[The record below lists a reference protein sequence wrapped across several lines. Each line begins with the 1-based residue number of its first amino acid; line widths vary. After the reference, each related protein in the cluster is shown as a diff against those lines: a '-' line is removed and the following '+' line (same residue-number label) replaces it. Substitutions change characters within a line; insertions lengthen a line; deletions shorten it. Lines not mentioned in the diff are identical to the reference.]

1 MNEAYQLQLLNVNCA
16 SCVNKIE
23 AAIKEMDPT
32 VDFQISFA
40 ERLINIQGKHPSDKM
55 IAKLATIG
63 YQAVLYHQEN
73 EQALVKKHV
82 RALQHRA
89 AVAGVFGAGLMFL
102 SMSIVS
108 PSLQSNWGQLI
119 WLVIAIG
126 TLVVMRFAGK
136 EIYMRAFKSICNRH
150 ATMDTLISI
159 GVSAAWF
166 FSLVITLMPSAFP
179 KNNQHLYYEAS
190 LLILAFVNIGAALEI
205 KARGKTSEAIN
216 RLIGLK
222 PDSATRVLANGAEE
236 KIKVADIKIGDHL
249 RVKPGDPLP
258 VDGVIVDGHSSIDES
273 MLTGESMPI
282 SKKEGDKVYCGT
294 LNKIGAFIFTVTQ
307 SRQDTALS
315 KIISL
320 VKQAQATK
328 PPISKLTDQV
338 SAYFVPFVLLFALL
352 TAVFWSTLG
361 YGLNVIFLTS
371 MSVLVIAC
379 PCALGLAAPISV
391 IIGMGK
397 AAEKGVLIRNG
408 EALQKAS
415 QINAILLDKTGTIT
429 EGQPAIVDISIA
441 DKIDKLWVLQL
452 AGSIEQS
459 SEHPIA
465 QAIVNEV
472 KKEKIELL
480 PIQSFKAMIGFG
492 VSAVIDG
499 KKVLLGNKKLMR
511 DNDIYDRHL
520 DETAQNFSLKGQTPV
535 YIAVDNKIAAIL
547 AIADPIKPTSIEA
560 VRKMKQL
567 GLDVFMVTGDNSRT
581 ASAIA
586 AQVGI
591 NNIYSETLPND
602 KTQKVKELQLQN
614 KVVAMVGDGIND
626 SPALSQADVGFAIG
640 CGTDVAI
647 ESADVT
653 LMSNSLQSVLDA
665 IFVSQATMRNIKQN
679 LVAAFLYNSLGI
691 PIAAGILY
699 PIWEIFLNPAGAGL
713 AMAASSVTVVMNA
726 NRLRHLIK

>member
-1 MNEAYQLQLLNVNCA
+1 MTETYQLQLLNVNCA
-16 SCVNKIE
+16 SCVSKIE
-23 AAIKEMDPT
+23 AAIKGMDPT

-40 ERLINIQGKHPSDKM
+40 ERLININGKQPSDKI
-55 IAKLATIG
+55 IATLATIG
-63 YQAVLYHQEN
+63 YQAVLYQQEN
-73 EQALVKKHV
+73 EQALVQQQLRV
-82 RALQHRA
+82 LRHRA
-89 AVAGVFGAGLMFL
+89 TVAGVFGACLMFL
-102 SMSIVS
+102 SMSTVS

-119 WLVIAIG
+119 WFVIAIG
-126 TLVVMRFAGK
+126 TLLVMGFAGK
-136 EIYMRAFKSICNRH
+136 DIYMRAFKSICNRH

-166 FSLVITLMPSAFP
+166 FSLVITLIPSAFP
-179 KNNQHLYYEAS
+179 KSNQHLYYEAS

-222 PDSATRVLANGAEE
+222 PDSATRVLANGSEE
-236 KIKVADIKIGDHL
+236 KIKVADIGIGDHL
-249 RVKPGDPLP
+249 RVKPGEKLP
-258 VDGVIVDGHSSIDES
+258 VDGVIVEGHSSIDES

-294 LNKIGAFIFTVTQ
+294 LNKMGAFIFTVTQ
-307 SRQDTALS
+307 SGQDTALS
-315 KIISL
+315 KIIAL

-352 TAVFWSTLG
+352 TAFVWSTLG
-361 YGLNVIFLTS
+361 YGINVIFLTS

-415 QINAILLDKTGTIT
+415 QLNAILLDKTGTIT
-429 EGQPAIVDISIA
+429 EGQPSIVDISIA
-441 DKIDKLWVLQL
+441 DKIDKHWILQL

-459 SEHPIA
+459 SEHPLA

-472 KKEKIELL
+472 KKEKIKLL
-480 PIQSFKAMIGFG
+480 PIKNFKAMIGFG
-492 VSAVIDG
+492 VSAIIDG
-499 KKVLLGNKKLMR
+499 KTVFLGTKKFMQANGIS
-511 DNDIYDRHL
+511 DQNL
-520 DETAQNFSLKGQTPV
+520 DEAAQEFSLKGQTPV
-535 YIAVDNKIAAIL
+535 YIAVDTKVAAIL
-547 AIADPIKPTSIEA
+547 AIADPIKPSSIEA
-560 VRKMKQL
+560 ISKMKQL

-581 ASAIA
+581 ASTIA
-586 AQVGI
+586 EQVGI
-591 NNIYSETLPND
+591 INVVSEALPDD
-602 KTQKVKELQLQN
+602 KTQKVKKLQLEN

-640 CGTDVAI
+640 GGTDVAI
-647 ESADVT
+647 ESADIT
-653 LMSNSLQSVLDA
+653 LMNNSLQSVLDA

-699 PIWEIFLNPAGAGL
+699 PIFAIFLNPAFAGL
-713 AMAASSVTVVMNA
+713 AMAASSITVVMNA